1 MIQGASSENDL
12 HFSSE
17 DNPLALPQC
26 IITSLA
32 YGQCCTGLPCAEDTG
47 NEGICELMYN
57 FGNTML
63 EQFLANNVE
72 TEEKR
77 RK

>member
-1 MIQGASSENDL
+1 MRNFRSDG
-12 HFSSE
+12 
-17 DNPLALPQC
+17 NPLALPQC
-26 IITSLA
+26 IVMSLV
-32 YGQCCTGLPCAEDTG
+32 YGQCCTGLPCYESTN

-63 EQFLANNVE
+63 EQFLISTIE
-72 TEEKR
+72 SS